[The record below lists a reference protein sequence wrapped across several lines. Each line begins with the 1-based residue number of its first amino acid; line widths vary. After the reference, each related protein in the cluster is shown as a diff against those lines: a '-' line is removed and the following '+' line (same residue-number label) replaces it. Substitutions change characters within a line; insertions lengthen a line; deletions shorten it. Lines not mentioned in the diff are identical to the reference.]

1 MKIGKGLLNQRTH
14 NPLYIYRKKY
24 NNTNSQN
31 NNQEESKEEFA
42 EEFDANMTKQNNND
56 MEKGQKK
63 NNK

>member
-31 NNQEESKEEFA
+31 NNPEKSNEEFA

-56 MEKGQKK
+56 IGKGQKK
-63 NNK
+63 NK